1 MYKISQ
7 EQLQAL
13 ANYLVSK
20 PYSEVVGIIEMIS
33 KLEKI
38 QEIDTVTTN

>member
-13 ANYLVSK
+13 ANYLASK

-38 QEIDTVTTN
+38 KETDPDTTD